1 MKKVLILGANSYIG
15 NSFQKYIG
23 ENYNDQYEVH
33 KVSLRGEAWKEDDWS
48 GYDSILNVTGKAHA
62 DIGILTEEQKQEYYA
77 VNCDLACEAA
87 QKAVKDGV
95 GQYIYLSSLEADG
108 IIYDCNPCRNVC
120 GRVFINGLRRTRS
133 SLHYGILPVPEK
145 QNTAGRVWMSGICM
159 VGMGSSVCIRS
170 NLLLQW
176 KTWLWNEI
184 FLLRIL
190 SGASA
195 DPVSDR
201 I

>member
-95 GQYIYLSSLEADG
+95 GQYIYLSSVIVYGDSSNGGGAIHITKDTKPAPSNFYGDSKWQAEQKLQVLFEELKEDDG
-108 IIYDCNPCRNVC
+108 KNI
-120 GRVFINGLRRTRS
+120 
-133 SLHYGILPVPEK
+133 LHL
-145 QNTAGRVWMSGICM
+145 Q
-159 VGMGSSVCIRS
+159 SSVR
-170 NLLLQW
+170 
-176 KTWLWNEI
+176 
-184 FLLRIL
+184 R
-190 SGASA
+190 
-195 DPVSDR
+195 
-201 I
+201 

>member
-1 MKKVLILGANSYIG
+1 MILGANSYIG

-95 GQYIYLSSLEADG
+95 GQYIYLSSVIVYGDSSNGGGAIHITKDTKPAPSNFMGTASGRLS
-108 IIYDCNPCRNVC
+108 RNYRYC
-120 GRVFINGLRRTRS
+120 LR
-133 SLHYGILPVPEK
+133 SLRKMMEK
-145 QNTAGRVWMSGICM
+145 QYCTCNRP
-159 VGMGSSVCIRS
+159 
-170 NLLLQW
+170 
-176 KTWLWNEI
+176 
-184 FLLRIL
+184 
-190 SGASA
+190 SA
-195 DPVSDR
+195 DDLWKKQQR
-201 I
+201 